1 MLIEQT
7 GGVTTSIRDA
17 DQSELPHHF
26 NLSIAE
32 VKAPVEP
39 GATGSTSVA
48 TLDRE
53 VAIAEYA
60 AEGFIILPCCPDA
73 PSTAI
78 PGGKSDQKAPRQIRD
93 GKPRRLSQSQQQ
105 ATDHEL
111 LATTDGV
118 GIVPTGD
125 VVILDLDTKN
135 ADHYGGVDA
144 VRQALVEKNPV
155 LATAPTERTQSGG
168 LHIICRLSQ
177 WPGGYKNWRLESD
190 GPELGEVRGAGS
202 FTVVAPTS
210 GYERLNEWGEL
221 PVLESLDGV
230 FIGPRK
236 NKPQAKA
243 AKAAAGE
250 STEAAGQFLPLR
262 GLISKR
268 LQPLLNGDFG
278 DDASLALSKLYRDA
292 HGWANLLKDMGV
304 ATDDPEALYLEACAA
319 CDCSYKAEAMVKGI
333 KPGDCITSL
342 EEESPKGIDAC
353 RDRINGRLA
362 LKKHANKPTVEGESL
377 TANRIA
383 KLNGRY
389 IPLMDLIEPNI
400 AKYWRAL
407 DMKST
412 KEGPDRDG
420 TERAIIKEAFGCYH
434 QAIALG
440 VATDNPWEFCLQGA
454 LNIGLTQEDHE
465 RTIAELE
472 GELESYQPYKLWK
485 KGEQVWEAHLEKMV
499 LKHSQQLPPALPVRA
514 EGEPESFL
522 DWDSKGAVQ
531 PKPSRVARMLSEE
544 WDGKYIYLR
553 DERKFYRYEAEK
565 PGVWS
570 PVEEEEIGGVIQRE
584 LDNRGMLDEYDH
596 RFVTQVS
603 KLIRERILIKRPK
616 SNRSLVAY
624 KNCVVNVLTKEVK
637 QHSPENYIFWTL
649 PYDYN
654 PAIQLGPIEQFLKD
668 SLRGDEGQIALV
680 RAFALATLLGRSDL
694 QKYME
699 TVGPGGTG
707 KGTFMRLIIALVGQ
721 ENVHTTNLH
730 KLEKNRF
737 ELGSLVDKALLV
749 ITDSDRYGGSVDVLK
764 ALTGSDS
771 INVEKKGVQSYSYF
785 PNLMVLIAANET
797 LQSTDNTSGLARRRI
812 TLPFKN
818 EIAADKKEVLLEL
831 DNSGVY
837 GKFAAYLPGFANWVL
852 GMPVAEMED
861 LVRNHT
867 TRIASLGAVA
877 VETLIES
884 NTLAA
889 WADDNLI
896 LVEGASTK
904 VGGNQ
909 DGKKNEWLY
918 PNYVNHAQE
927 NGVHPVSSV
936 RFSGLLEDLF
946 KSQLKIKGVTK
957 EKDRRGSFFTGIALR
972 DGNESQPR
980 PISETKNAVNP
991 HYSDEAGEEKPGESS
1006 VQTSPT
1012 TEPAPM
1018 SREHMAQPELAQQP
1032 VAQPVQAP
1040 QQAPVEVVWG
1050 ATDLEDWAKAIIDC
1064 KTFAEYNTKVQGLID
1079 SNCLQSF
1086 WTELGPNHL
1095 AAAHRDELKRQA
1107 MKG

>member
-1 MLIEQT
+1 MLIEAT
-7 GGVTTSIRDA
+7 GDATTAIRDA
-17 DQSELPHHF
+17 DQSGTRNHF

-32 VKAPVEP
+32 VKAPS
-39 GATGSTSVA
+39 ATGSTGVA

-60 AEGFIILPCCPDA
+60 AEGFIVLPCCPDA

-78 PGGKSDQKAPRQIRD
+78 PGAKSDQKAPRGIRD
-93 GKPRRLSQSQQQ
+93 GKPRRLSQSQQKQ
-105 ATDHEL
+105 TDHEL

-135 ADHYGGVDA
+135 ADHYGGIEA
-144 VRQALVEKNPV
+144 VHQALVEKNPA
-155 LATAPTERTQSGG
+155 LATAPTERTKSGG

-177 WPGGYKNWRLESD
+177 WPGGHKNWRLEPD
-190 GPELGEVRGAGS
+190 GPELGEVRGSGS
-202 FTVVAPTS
+202 FTVVAPTP
-210 GYERLNEWGEL
+210 GYERMNEWGDL
-221 PVLESLDGV
+221 PVLESLEGV
-230 FIGPRK
+230 FVGPK
-236 NKPQAKA
+236 KKAKPQAKA
-243 AKAAAGE
+243 AAAAAGE
-250 STEAAGQFLPLR
+250 SVEAE
-262 GLISKR
+262 
-268 LQPLLNGDFG
+268 N
-278 DDASLALSKLYRDA
+278 
-292 HGWANLLKDMGV
+292 
-304 ATDDPEALYLEACAA
+304 
-319 CDCSYKAEAMVKGI
+319 
-333 KPGDCITSL
+333 
-342 EEESPKGIDAC
+342 
-353 RDRINGRLA
+353 
-362 LKKHANKPTVEGESL
+362 L
-377 TANRIA
+377 TATRIA
-383 KLNGRY
+383 KLGGRY
-389 IPLMDLIEPNI
+389 VPLIELVEQKT

-407 DMKST
+407 DMISGKD
-412 KEGPDRDG
+412 GPDRSATDV
-420 TERAIIKEAFGCYH
+420 AIIKEAIGCYNH
-434 QAIALG
+434 AISLG
-440 VATDNPWEFCLQGA
+440 VATDNPREFCLQGA
-454 LNIGLTQEDHE
+454 LNIGRTAEEHE
-465 RTIAELE
+465 RTMAGLE
-472 GELESYQPYKLWK
+472 GELDSFEPYKLWK
-485 KGEQVWEAHLEKMV
+485 KGKEVWAAHLEKVV
-499 LKHSQQLPPALPVRA
+499 LKHTQQLPPEQPVTP
-514 EGEPESFL
+514 EGEKESFL

-531 PKPSRVARMLSEE
+531 PKPARVARMLSEE

-584 LDNRGMLDEYDH
+584 LDSRGMLDEYDH

-991 HYSDEAGEEKPGESS
+991 HYSDEAEEEKPGESS

-1018 SREHMAQPELAQQP
+1018 SPEHVQGWAAAILACTSFAEVQSVTEPLAATRHKQVLWDALGREHPARQH
-1032 VAQPVQAP
+1032 V
-1040 QQAPVEVVWG
+1040 
-1050 ATDLEDWAKAIIDC
+1050 KAL
-1064 KTFAEYNTKVQGLID
+1064 KE
-1079 SNCLQSF
+1079 S
-1086 WTELGPNHL
+1086 
-1095 AAAHRDELKRQA
+1095 AAAA
-1107 MKG
+1107 TAAAAAGS